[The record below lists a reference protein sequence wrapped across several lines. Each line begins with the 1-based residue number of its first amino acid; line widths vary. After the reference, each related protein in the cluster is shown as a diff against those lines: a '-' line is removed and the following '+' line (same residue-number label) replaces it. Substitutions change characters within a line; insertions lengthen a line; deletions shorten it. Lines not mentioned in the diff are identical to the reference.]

1 MCGDDWRELEA
12 RALLGRST
20 HLHTDQKQT
29 QDHEVDAWMRS
40 ASVDQPCR
48 ASTRMDFIKHTRL
61 HVVENELGF
70 TSTLVTSFVTSFR
83 NLHPRTGALQKEVES
98 RGKNASL
105 MLTEGR

>member
-29 QDHEVDAWMRS
+29 QNHEVDAWMRS
-40 ASVDQPCR
+40 VCRSAVACR

-61 HVVENELGF
+61 HVVETDNELGF
-70 TSTLVTSFVTSFR
+70 TS
-83 NLHPRTGALQKEVES
+83 NLK
-98 RGKNASL
+98 
-105 MLTEGR
+105 TEK